1 MSYSEKQFND
11 PKVKYEMKFTKEE
24 EEARDYFWEC
34 INEGKPFHLDD
45 YKKIKNDSNNKNL
58 K

>member
-1 MSYSEKQFND
+1 MSYSEKQFYD
-11 PKVKYEMKFTKEE
+11 SKVKYEMKFTKEE

-45 YKKIKNDSNNKNL
+45 YKKNDSNNKNL